1 LQSPKPLDTR
11 PLFLP
16 LHEELMALLR
26 GLSAADWERPTR
38 AGAWTVRDVV
48 AHLLDGDV
56 RRLTFQRDGAGWPGP
71 EPAAP
76 TFDALV
82 PFLDRLNAEW
92 IAAAQRLSP
101 RVLVDFLA
109 VTAPQV
115 ASLFA
120 SLAPEGR
127 AFVGVAW
134 AGEDEAPNWLD
145 VGREYTERW
154 HHQQQIREAVS
165 APLQTAARWLS
176 PVLAVS
182 VRALPRVY
190 AATAG
195 RNGDALE
202 LRITGEA
209 GGVWSLVRAE
219 ARWELF
225 VGPCSAP
232 KASLTVDEDAAWRI
246 FFKALPEEDAQRR
259 VSVVGDASLARPFL
273 TARAVMA

>member
-1 LQSPKPLDTR
+1 RGGPGACLPGGVPTTARRWPAAGPPAARTRSSAGTAPPRTREPDAALPVGPSSEHHIARLQSPEPIDTR

-26 GLSAADWERPTR
+26 GLSAADWERPPR

-56 RRLTFQRDGAGWPGP
+56 RRLTFQRDGVGWPGP

-92 IAAAQRLSP
+92 IAAARRLSP

-109 VTAPQV
+109 VTGPQV

-134 AGEDEAPNWLD
+134 AGVDEAPNWL
-145 VGREYTERW
+145 
-154 HHQQQIREAVS
+154 AV
-165 APLQTAARWLS
+165 R
-176 PVLAVS
+176 
-182 VRALPRVY
+182 RA
-190 AATAG
+190 
-195 RNGDALE
+195 
-202 LRITGEA
+202 
-209 GGVWSLVRAE
+209 
-219 ARWELF
+219 
-225 VGPCSAP
+225 
-232 KASLTVDEDAAWRI
+232 
-246 FFKALPEEDAQRR
+246 
-259 VSVVGDASLARPFL
+259 
-273 TARAVMA
+273 